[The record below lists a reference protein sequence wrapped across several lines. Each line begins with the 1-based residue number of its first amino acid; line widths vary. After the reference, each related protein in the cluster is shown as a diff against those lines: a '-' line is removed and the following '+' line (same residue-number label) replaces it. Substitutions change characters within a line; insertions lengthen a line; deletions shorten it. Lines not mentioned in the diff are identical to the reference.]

1 MNEFHFEEKDD
12 ADSIVTIQLLTPN
25 PKEAGKYLQM
35 FGQSDMESS
44 VAVFQAALKF
54 RRPQIVRTQI
64 KTNTSIINEYDPMDT
79 TMYDGMDLSMHQ
91 IWELAMLSTNHKR
104 LFASKINI
112 IHLIISTLR
121 TIPTLNVVNTI
132 HIQAA
137 AVIWA
142 LSFRPDGR
150 NKLLKKQFD
159 IVNVIMD
166 ALVHVGNITYKNK
179 TIVFAADL
187 LPSTGHI
194 PLPYVMGYDTKPLIT
209 LSEKEK
215 FLNEAAERE
224 YIIFLQHDNYS
235 ECCTVQRTEKGIR
248 LKDTFSLSEI
258 L

>member
-179 TIVFAADL
+179 TMEHDARPLTTAFCAYAIGSL
-187 LPSTGHI
+187 LS
-194 PLPYVMGYDTKPLIT
+194 
-209 LSEKEK
+209 
-215 FLNEAAERE
+215 
-224 YIIFLQHDNYS
+224 
-235 ECCTVQRTEKGIR
+235 CTHHGSGLKATVLR
-248 LKDTFSLSEI
+248 LEDIKQ
-258 L
+258 